1 MLCVMTDKERIWAE
15 RVGEWKASGKTLQEF
30 AKDQPYK
37 GLTLRWWSSEL
48 RRRGLS
54 DKASGRQRRPR
65 TPAKPPSVRM
75 VRVVPRRGP
84 EPAQP
89 AVGSIAVE
97 IGGARIVV
105 QQGFDAGVLSNVVRA
120 LKEAR

>member
-1 MLCVMTDKERIWAE
+1 
-15 RVGEWKASGKTLQEF
+15 
-30 AKDQPYK
+30 
-37 GLTLRWWSSEL
+37 
-48 RRRGLS
+48 
-54 DKASGRQRRPR
+54 
-65 TPAKPPSVRM
+65 M
-75 VRVVPRRGP
+75 VRVVPRRDP

-105 QQGFDAGVLSNVVRA
+105 QQGFDASVLSNVVRA

>member
-15 RVGEWKASGKTLQEF
+15 RVQEWKASGKTLQEF
-30 AKDQPYK
+30 AKDQPYN

-48 RRRGLS
+48 RRRGQS
-54 DKASGRQRRPR
+54 DKGSGRQRRPR
-65 TPAKPPSVRM
+65 APAKPPSVRM
-75 VRVVPRRGP
+75 VRVVPRRDP

-105 QQGFDAGVLSNVVRA
+105 QQGFDASVLSNVVRA